1 MDHVKVSRLVMALL
15 AASLSFT
22 VHSADQPAGAAGSPP
37 PAKKMKMETP
47 MASGMAKKGMKKG
60 DVKKS
65 ADRKLKAMQPMIEQE
80 QQSMP
85 PEPRKN

>member
-1 MDHVKVSRLVMALL
+1 MKSRWVMAAL
-15 AASLSFT
+15 AASLSFA
-22 VHSADQPAGAAGSPP
+22 VHSADQAATVANSPP

-47 MASGMAKKGMKKG
+47 MAGGMARKGMKKG
-60 DVKKS
+60 DVKSS

-85 PEPRKN
+85 PAPRKH